1 MLDLSI
7 IIPVYNTPVP
17 VLTRCLTSV
26 EAITGVS
33 FEVVLVDDGSG
44 PSTADFCTQ
53 YAAEHPVVRCLHK
66 ENGGVSS
73 ARNMGLCNARGRYVL
88 FADAD
93 DEVLSEAFC
102 QPLEGDLIL
111 FDAYVQDGDRQQLVR
126 TLSAPEPDRQLLL
139 QKLLT
144 TKALNTP
151 WAKLYRADLLQQHQI
166 RFLEEFVTGEDWM
179 FVCDFV
185 QVCKTV
191 AYVSTPC
198 YRYYLDSNNTRTR
211 AARHPDKIIDNQLA
225 RFARKQQI
233 ADSEPW
239 HGCTGPQLMSA
250 AATELIE
257 NLFNTASDLLLEKV
271 FTKQR
276 KQRLYG
282 AAKAAGKLLLPPVS
296 KKTRL
301 KLTVLSS
308 ARFALWPLAQM
319 RALYLKK
326 H

>member
-17 VLTRCLTSV
+17 VLTRCLSSV
-26 EAITGVS
+26 ESLTGVS
-33 FEVVLVDDGSG
+33 YEVLLVNDGSG
-44 PSTADFCTQ
+44 PSTADFCAR
-53 YAAEHPVVRCLHK
+53 YADEHPAVRCLHK
-66 ENGGVSS
+66 KNGGVSS
-73 ARNMGLCNARGRYVL
+73 ARNTGLSNAQGRYIL
-88 FADAD
+88 FVDAD
-93 DEVLSEAFC
+93 DELLANAFC
-102 QPLEGDLIL
+102 GPLEGDLIL
-111 FDAYVQDGDRQQLVR
+111 FDAYVQDGEREQLVR
-126 TLSAPEPDRQLLL
+126 TLPTPDPDRQLLL

-151 WAKLYRADLLQQHQI
+151 WAKLYRADLLQQHNI
-166 RFLEEFVTGEDWM
+166 RFLEDFVTGEDWM

-185 QVCKTV
+185 RICES
-191 AYVSTPC
+191 VSYISAPC
-198 YRYYLDSNNTRTR
+198 YRYYLDSSNTRTR

-225 RFARKQQI
+225 RFARKQEI
-233 ADSEPW
+233 AESEPW
-239 HGCTGPQLMSA
+239 CGCTGAQLMSA
-250 AATELIE
+250 ASAELIE

-276 KQRLYG
+276 KQRLYS
-282 AAKAAGKLLLPPVS
+282 AAKNAGTLLLPPIS

-301 KLTVLSS
+301 KLAVLSS
-308 ARFALWPLAQM
+308 ARFALWPLAQL